1 MINFVEKANKIHNN
15 KYDYSLVEY
24 INSKTK
30 IKIIC
35 PIHGVFEQ
43 TPAKHLMGR
52 GCQKCGGSEKLTKE
66 LFIQKAIEI
75 HGDKYDYSD
84 IIYINN
90 LTKIKIF
97 CKKCQEYFYQS
108 PNGHITKKYG
118 CPKCSGNK
126 KLNKIEFVQRSEII
140 HNYKYDYSLVE
151 YINAHTKV
159 KIICPNHGIFEQ
171 SPNSH
176 LQNVGCPKCNRSKGE
191 EQIEKYLLEKNI
203 QFINQYRFDNC
214 KDKRKLPFD
223 FYLPEHNAC
232 IEFDGKQHFK
242 LENNFWG
249 GEKTVKNTQK
259 HDNIKN
265 DYCMKNN
272 IILFRINYK
281 DDLFDKLNFIYN
293 TIKINEI

>member
-1 MINFVEKANKIHNN
+1 
-15 KYDYSLVEY
+15 
-24 INSKTK
+24 
-30 IKIIC
+30 
-35 PIHGVFEQ
+35 
-43 TPAKHLMGR
+43 
-52 GCQKCGGSEKLTKE
+52 
-66 LFIQKAIEI
+66 
-75 HGDKYDYSD
+75 
-84 IIYINN
+84 
-90 LTKIKIF
+90 
-97 CKKCQEYFYQS
+97 
-108 PNGHITKKYG
+108 
-118 CPKCSGNK
+118 
-126 KLNKIEFVQRSEII
+126 LNKIEFVQRSEII

-242 LENNFWG
+242 LENYFWG